1 MSVGSI
7 NAEWIWYLTSHSDF
21 VTAGFSNIGDKTTTA
36 RFKGLT
42 SNHYMKGLLETEPLH
57 FTCHAASDGTK
68 MEKIEPGLTFLTVF
82 MKLVVFHK
90 TVPFFRSF
98 W

>member
-1 MSVGSI
+1 MAVVSI
-7 NAEWIWYLTSHSDF
+7 NTEWIQYLTCHSDF
-21 VTAGFSNIGDKTTTA
+21 VTAGFSNVGDKTTTA

-68 MEKIEPGLTFLTVF
+68 MEKIEPGLTLLSVF
-82 MKLVVFHK
+82 MKQVVCHVTEQFH
-90 TVPFFRSF
+90 F
-98 W
+98 